1 MQHHIYSGK
10 NYNAAVQKAIIELQ
24 EISENLIINEINSKD
39 GLFSKKVEIDVVEK
53 AEVKR
58 YIKNFLYNFLK
69 DLGFNANIE
78 MTTKDDIPVFNIFS
92 DNDSLLIG
100 KNGKNL
106 SALSYYVKQV
116 LYKEIMIPYKFIIDV
131 SDYNKAKEKSL
142 EKLAI
147 NIAKEVKKSKVEA
160 SLDSMNSY
168 ERRIVHNIL
177 KDNKYVYT
185 ESIGE
190 DPNRKVVI
198 KPREE

>member
-58 YIKNFLYNFLK
+58 YIKSFLYNFLK

>member
-58 YIKNFLYNFLK
+58 YIKSFLYSFLK

>member
-58 YIKNFLYNFLK
+58 YIKSFLYNFLK

-168 ERRIVHNIL
+168 ERRILHNIL